1 MIRLGDGQSV
11 DVSVWNSDCAES
23 YHTWSSNGRWVLISS
38 RRLDGLYTRPFFTYI
53 DDKGTAHKPFLLPQK
68 NPVKY
73 YKDLLWTYNLPEFIQ
88 EKAQVDTHA
97 VMETMRNTKGI
108 QVK

>member
-1 MIRLGDGQSV
+1 MVQRCKFSIELKNFPPDLSG
-11 DVSVWNSDCAES
+11 EP
-23 YHTWSSNGRWVLISS
+23 
-38 RRLDGLYTRPFFTYI
+38 GLYTRPFFTYI